1 MAVTIE
7 HTDTDTEYLPDMP
20 LEADNDEDSPKLS
33 GKESNQQIL
42 NMRRRI
48 EDRLERQRLKDELG
62 CDDLWEL
69 DY

>member
-1 MAVTIE
+1 MAVDID
-7 HTDTDTEYLPDMP
+7 HSDNDIDYLPDMP
-20 LEADNDEDSPKLS
+20 VEADNDEDSPKLS
-33 GKESNQQIL
+33 GKESNQRIL

-48 EDRLERQRLKDELG
+48 EDRLERRRLKEELG